1 MANKAEQQTQKQ
13 WYLIVVNKTRI
24 IKELENAIL
33 IKMDFDRSTILPK
46 VFKRMKETKD
56 FIYFSLPEDF
66 NANVRVSVRNEKT
79 RRYEHRDY
87 SVSVK
92 DLKEGGLDKPFKEN
106 EDDVPANELEK
117 AEEEFVGENATPAED
132 DLPF

>member
-92 DLKEGGLDKPFKEN
+92 DLKEGGLDKPIKEN